1 MKLVVVSIDSEVYL
15 TTTYS
20 RLERVRHQLEKLVV
34 RALPGKQMPRS
45 IQSNHDAVPIVIF
58 VKATISAYF
67 VSKKDPTQPFLPQ
80 ANGLCSRKS
89 CVWRRQPVAAGT
101 KKES

>member
-58 VKATISAYF
+58 VEATISAYF

-80 ANGLCSRKS
+80 ANGL
-89 CVWRRQPVAAGT
+89 
-101 KKES
+101 